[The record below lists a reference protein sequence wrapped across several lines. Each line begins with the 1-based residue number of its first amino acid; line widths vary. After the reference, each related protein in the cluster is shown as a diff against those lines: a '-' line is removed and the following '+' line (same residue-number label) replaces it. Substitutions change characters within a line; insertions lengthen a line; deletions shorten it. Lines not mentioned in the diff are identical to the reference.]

1 MEMKKI
7 LRWTSGNEKLKFAHT
22 SVHMYIDTYPSYV
35 HAFKTKFRT
44 YLFIG
49 TQKIFFS
56 FLANTN

>member
-1 MEMKKI
+1 MNGNEKI
-7 LRWTSGNEKLKFAHT
+7 LRWTNGNEKLKFAHT

-49 TQKIFFS
+49 TQKIFF
-56 FLANTN
+56 